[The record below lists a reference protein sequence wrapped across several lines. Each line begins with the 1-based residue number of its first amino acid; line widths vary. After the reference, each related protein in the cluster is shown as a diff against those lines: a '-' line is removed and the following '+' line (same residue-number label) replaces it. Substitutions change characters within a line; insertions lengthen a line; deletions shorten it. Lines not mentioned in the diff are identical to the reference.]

1 MQHEAKARHLE
12 IQATMARLPIHR
24 RSNFLTQVNVLVN
37 DASSEERAASRQ
49 HIPTCL
55 LQEFGIHALF
65 CGIGKHFR
73 SPSCM
78 YTPIG
83 DTHDLHFSDASSH
96 ARQYRRTSA
105 SRN

>member
-49 HIPTCL
+49 YIPTCL
-55 LQEFGIHALF
+55 LQELGIHALF

-73 SPSCM
+73 STSCV

-96 ARQYRRTSA
+96 ARQYRRKSA
-105 SRN
+105 FRN